1 MLEDAKD
8 SLGLNFADLKFK
20 EVHAGHLCMAKINT
34 RSVQLADLKT
44 GNMAMSIY
52 DLKKAKK
59 LTAEHKAMLKAKAEN
74 VPNTLK
80 AGTWYDLKTSI
91 VGDTLERDDRWQR
104 GGLVFFRR
112 HRASDQTAA
121 APVPSGQRG
130 HRRHKNLCAQVVPVV
145 GTEIKTSSDR
155 RDAPYL
161 PSRCSRM

>member
-91 VGDTLERDDRWQR
+91 VGDTLSVTIDGKEVGSFSSEGIAHPTKRLLRLSLPGNAVIDD
-104 GGLVFFRR
+104 
-112 HRASDQTAA
+112 
-121 APVPSGQRG
+121 
-130 HRRHKNLCAQVVPVV
+130 
-145 GTEIKTSSDR
+145 IKIY
-155 RDAPYL
+155 AL
-161 PSRCSRM
+161 K